1 MSKKRKI
8 KQVFNIQYRASLQQQ
23 NKIIVVIT
31 NALLVFTLLSGG
43 WFLGMLMKA
52 TKQVVDISKYDSGSI
67 TIRTMPFMN
76 MVLNSGWFEA
86 ATITFGF
93 CLLAYL
99 VFATCTYMSLYH
111 QSRLTKLALDQ
122 KQQKEA

>member
-1 MSKKRKI
+1 MSKKSKI
-8 KQVFNIQYRASLQQQ
+8 KQVFNTQYRASLQQQ

-99 VFATCTYMSLYH
+99 VFATCTYMNLYH

>member
-1 MSKKRKI
+1 MSKKSKI
-8 KQVFNIQYRASLQQQ
+8 KQVFNTQYRASLQQQ

-52 TKQVVDISKYDSGSI
+52 TKQVADISKYDSGSI

-86 ATITFGF
+86 AAITFGF

-99 VFATCTYMSLYH
+99 TFATCTYMSLYH

-122 KQQKEA
+122 KQKKEA

>member
-1 MSKKRKI
+1 MIKKRKI
-8 KQVFNIQYRASLQQQ
+8 KQVFDTQYRASLQQQ
-23 NKIIVVIT
+23 NRIIVVIT

-43 WFLGMLMKA
+43 WFLDMLMKA
-52 TKQVVDISKYDSGSI
+52 TKQVADISKYDGGSI

-86 ATITFGF
+86 ATITFGL

-122 KQQKEA
+122 KQKKEA

>member
-1 MSKKRKI
+1 MSKKSKI
-8 KQVFNIQYRASLQQQ
+8 KQVFNTQYRASLQQQ

-52 TKQVVDISKYDSGSI
+52 TKQVADISKYDSGSI
-67 TIRTMPFMN
+67 TIRTMPFIN

-99 VFATCTYMSLYH
+99 VFATCTYMSLYY

-122 KQQKEA
+122 KQKKEA

>member
-8 KQVFNIQYRASLQQQ
+8 KQMFNTQYRASLQKQ

-52 TKQVVDISKYDSGSI
+52 TKQVVDISKYNGGSI

-76 MVLNSGWFEA
+76 IVLNSGWFEA

-111 QSRLTKLALDQ
+111 QSRLIKLALDQ